1 MMLGCL
7 GPLPFIAGQGSLF
20 SPTTISKSR
29 KNSWARHKIMNA
41 NDRLEDTGTEPIEL
55 SIEMNFFAPWTF
67 DPGSSLTML
76 EGFAESKTPMPC
88 MLGTSPLG
96 RGLLTLFVVE
106 SIEAKMEKWRG
117 SRLTVMNV
125 TVKLIE
131 YALPPS
137 PVGGFLS
144 NPLGS
149 ITSAVGGAVSGALG
163 NVAGAIGGKITSVVG
178 GAVSGALGNVAGA
191 VTSTAGRFISS
202 IGLPGPIGGAAVSG
216 LGLGSNPNIL
226 AAHTATAGQIAAAT
240 AAGRA
245 ATGG

>member
-163 NVAGAIGGKITSVVG
+163 NVAGA
-178 GAVSGALGNVAGA
+178 